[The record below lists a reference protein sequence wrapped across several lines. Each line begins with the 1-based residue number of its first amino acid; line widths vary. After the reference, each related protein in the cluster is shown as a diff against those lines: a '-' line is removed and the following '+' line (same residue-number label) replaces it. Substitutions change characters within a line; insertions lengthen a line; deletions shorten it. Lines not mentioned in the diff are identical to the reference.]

1 MTREELI
8 NYLKGNGSDNR
19 EKREIDCNAVSIR
32 YGKHVGR
39 TVGDLINGTKDDVQY
54 LAWLRTNTKS
64 EFMKDVITK
73 ATNKKLAEL
82 GIEPKNTKA

>member
-1 MTREELI
+1 
-8 NYLKGNGSDNR
+8 
-19 EKREIDCNAVSIR
+19 
-32 YGKHVGR
+32 VGR

-64 EFMKDVITK
+64 EFMKDIIAK